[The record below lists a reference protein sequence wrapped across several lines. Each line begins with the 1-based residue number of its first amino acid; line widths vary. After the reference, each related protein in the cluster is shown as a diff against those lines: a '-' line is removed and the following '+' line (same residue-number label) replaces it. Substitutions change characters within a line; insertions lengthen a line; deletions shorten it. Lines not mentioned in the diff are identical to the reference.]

1 MTNAVTQSGATTL
14 AAFFILRETY
24 SPVLLRKKAAKLRKE
39 TGDERWHYTA
49 ERAAGE
55 TRTAKQI
62 FLMSLIRPLRMLFLQ
77 PIVTVCAIYIATLY
91 GLMYI
96 LFTTFTFV
104 YEGQYGFSSVGAGLS
119 FLASGIGML
128 MGLGIVG
135 NLSDK
140 IWKKAAEKGA
150 DRPEVRLHWIM
161 VGPGSLL
168 VPIGL
173 FIYGWTCYYKVHWI
187 VPMIGSAIMS
197 IGMIMITMCVQTY
210 LVESFPTN
218 AASVSAANTV
228 LRSTLGAL
236 LPLAGLGLYDAIGLG
251 WGNSLLGFIAL
262 ILAPVPVCL
271 GIWGEKLR
279 ANPKFVI
286 QL

>member
-1 MTNAVTQSGATTL
+1 M
-14 AAFFILRETY
+14 AFFILRETY

-39 TGDERWHYTA
+39 TGDDRWHYTT
-49 ERAAGE
+49 ERAVGE

-140 IWKKAAEKGA
+140 LWKSAADKGLA
-150 DRPEVRLHWIM
+150 RPEMRLHWIM

-173 FIYGWTCYYKVHWI
+173 FIYGWTAYYRVHWI
-187 VPMIGSAIMS
+187 VPMIGSAVMS
-197 IGMIMITMCVQTY
+197 VGMIMITMCIQTY

-262 ILAPVPVCL
+262 GLAPVPVCL

-279 ANPKFVI
+279 ANPRFQI

>member
-1 MTNAVTQSGATTL
+1 M
-14 AAFFILRETY
+14 
-24 SPVLLRKKAAKLRKE
+24 LLRKKAAKLRKE
-39 TGDERWHYTA
+39 TGDERWHFTP
-49 ERAAGE
+49 ERAVGE

-62 FLMSLIRPLRMLFLQ
+62 FLMSLIRPVRMLFLQ

-140 IWKKAAEKGA
+140 LWKRAAEKGL
-150 DRPEVRLHWIM
+150 DRPEMRLHWIM

-173 FIYGWTCYYKVHWI
+173 FIYGWTAYYKVHWI
-187 VPMIGSAIMS
+187 VPMIGSAVMS
-197 IGMIMITMCVQTY
+197 VGMIMITMCIQTY

-262 ILAPVPVCL
+262 GLAPVPVCL

-279 ANPKFVI
+279 ANPRFQI

>member
-1 MTNAVTQSGATTL
+1 M
-14 AAFFILRETY
+14 AFFILRETY
-24 SPVLLRKKAAKLRKE
+24 GPAILRTRAAKLRKE
-39 TGDERWHYTA
+39 TGDERWHFTA

-55 TRTAKQI
+55 TRTPKQI
-62 FLMSLIRPLRMLFLQ
+62 FLMALIRPLRMLFLQ
-77 PIVTVCAIYIATLY
+77 PIVTVCALYIATLY

-104 YEGQYGFSSVGAGLS
+104 YEDQYGFSSVGAGLS

-128 MGLGIVG
+128 MGLSIVG
-135 NLSDK
+135 NASDRL
-140 IWKKAAEKGA
+140 WRRAVVVGREKAEL
-150 DRPEVRLHWIM
+150 RLHWLM
-161 VGPGSLL
+161 VGPASLL
-168 VPIGL
+168 VPAGL
-173 FIYGWTCYYKVHWI
+173 FIYGWTAYYKVHWI
-187 VPMIGSAIMS
+187 APMIGSAVMS
-197 IGMIMITMCVQTY
+197 LGMIIITMCVQTY

-251 WGNSLLGFIAL
+251 WGNSLLAFIAL
-262 ILAPVPVCL
+262 VLAPVPICL
-271 GIWGEKLR
+271 GLWGEKLR
-279 ANPKFVI
+279 TSAKFAI